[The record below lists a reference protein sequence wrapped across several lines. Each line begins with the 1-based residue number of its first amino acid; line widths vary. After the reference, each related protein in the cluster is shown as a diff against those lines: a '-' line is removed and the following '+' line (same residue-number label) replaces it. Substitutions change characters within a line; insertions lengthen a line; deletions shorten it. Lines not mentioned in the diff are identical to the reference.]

1 MTNTVLTQKAEAAA
15 YEVFPRQKYLVSVTP
30 IEYNGVCVRVK
41 EIVRGERV
49 YNVSRDG
56 GKTFKQEYSSTVEY
70 FPVSFGGVN
79 LYGVENPDGFKR
91 KIRKHYDK
99 FI

>member
-15 YEVFPRQKYLVSVTP
+15 YEVFPRENYRVSVMP
-30 IEYNGVCVRVK
+30 IDHNGVCVRVK

-56 GKTFKQEYSSTVEY
+56 GKTFNQENSSTVEY

-79 LYGVENPDGFKR
+79 LYGVENPDGFER
-91 KIRKHYDK
+91 KIRKHYAR